1 MLYQKEQLEL
11 LAINWNKTKSRS
23 ILRGD
28 RISWT
33 GLRAGNTRERSI
45 GLLAAVGGTEQR
57 LGPVTTREG
66 DSGEGGGGGVIMI
79 RQGLLMSGI
88 CGDWTWWG
96 LVCPGSGPD
105 TITTNYSQVR
115 PWQIS
120 NVKTNWTRHEILW
133 RFEDYWQ
140 NAFNKSLKYSKQILV
155 CMHTWLCMV
164 NPLEKGALTPKS
176 FANIVRLNLNLSL
189 FKINSCLRKQGP
201 ICVKKK
207 NVNPLKTEL

>member
-96 LVCPGSGPD
+96 LVCPGSDPD
-105 TITTNYSQVR
+105 TITTNYS
-115 PWQIS
+115 
-120 NVKTNWTRHEILW
+120 
-133 RFEDYWQ
+133 
-140 NAFNKSLKYSKQILV
+140 KSDLGKYQKSKQIGPDMKYCGGLRIIDK
-155 CMHTWLCMV
+155 MHSTKVWNIV
-164 NPLEKGALTPKS
+164 NRFWYECTHDCVWYILLKRVLWHQKRCTFKFKS
-176 FANIVRLNLNLSL
+176 FTFQNKLVSMDQ
-189 FKINSCLRKQGP
+189 S
-201 ICVKKK
+201 V
-207 NVNPLKTEL
+207 